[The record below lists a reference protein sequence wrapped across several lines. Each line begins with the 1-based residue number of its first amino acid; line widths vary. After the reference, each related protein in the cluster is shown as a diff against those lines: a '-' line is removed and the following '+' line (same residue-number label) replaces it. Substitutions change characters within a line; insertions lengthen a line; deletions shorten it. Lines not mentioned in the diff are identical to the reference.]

1 MTHARSQAELVTLR
15 KLAQD
20 LATSRK
26 ERMTSIHL
34 IAAIA
39 GSSGPAGDLLRDRR
53 LDDETLLKA
62 SRSFD
67 DEGPDPIGRLL
78 AAARQVATRRLWYP
92 SDAAPR
98 GDGSVIGAGPLGKP
112 GATAAPRAPAGRA
125 AATKVTSPEPTALH
139 LLLALLSDRG
149 AAAHRSLVQAGVDL
163 SRLRTA
169 AMQVALGLVATR
181 RSGDGEGRARAGR
194 NGLSSNDRAGV
205 TPVERTG
212 RDGLTSNDRPARA
225 GTARAPAPTGRAR
238 PSMPPPAPTS
248 PPSSGPGVAV
258 PLLPP
263 APSVPRLASP
273 MRAVPVPIPLPAPS
287 AAASAAAP
295 SIAPAAPMPAAPVSA
310 ARFALDRARFPA
322 LAAAGHNLTLAAAE
336 GRLEEVVGRDGEIEH
351 ALDVLAKRNAS
362 SPCLVGPPG
371 VGKTSIA
378 RGIAHRLV
386 ELDGPSEAPPRLLV
400 EISISELVTA
410 TGTRRAFAERIAA
423 IRNDLREAGGRV
435 ILFIDDAAE
444 LFAPGLFDEAA
455 IELKLGLARGEVRLV
470 ATATLEEYRKVI
482 DADGGLAK
490 RFTPI
495 EIEEP
500 GEEDAFLLLRSVA
513 AGLGKHHRLAYADEA
528 IAATVSWSMRYL
540 PGRALPDK
548 AISILDLAGARA
560 RRKVSAAGVATPLS
574 EVGPAEVAA
583 VVAELADVPVERL
596 LETDRERMLALEQ
609 TLAERVV
616 GHGAAIARIARV
628 LRRNAAGLRG
638 RRPIGSFLLLGP
650 TGVGKTE
657 TAKAVAEA
665 LFHSPD
671 AMTRLDFSEYAEA
684 HAVARLVG
692 APPGYIG
699 HEAGGQLT
707 EAVRKRPYQVIL
719 LDEIEKAHRD
729 VLEAFLQVFDEGRLT
744 DGRGRRVDF
753 TNTVIMMTS
762 NLGAAEAGAA
772 RVERSVGFARS
783 AAPAGGERLAE
794 VMINAAK
801 AHLPPELY
809 NRIDE
814 VLCFGSLARAEVA
827 EIARRLLAG
836 LEAQLA
842 PRGIQLDVDPAVIDA
857 LLAAG
862 GFDAD
867 LGARPMKRT
876 IARYIENPLAEL
888 ILKGDLEEGGVALVG
903 VDRGEIVVD
912 AVHEEEAAVG

>member
-1 MTHARSQAELVTLR
+1 MTNARSQAELVTLR

-26 ERMTSIHL
+26 ERLTSIHL
-34 IAAIA
+34 LAAIA
-39 GSSGPAGDLLRDRR
+39 ASNGPAGDLLRDRR

-67 DEGPDPIGRLL
+67 DEGPDPIGRLM

-92 SDAAPR
+92 SDATPR
-98 GDGSVIGAGPLGKP
+98 ADGSVIGGGPLGS
-112 GATAAPRAPAGRA
+112 TPRAPAGRA
-125 AATKVTSPEPTALH
+125 AATKVASPEPTALH

-163 SRLRTA
+163 SRLRTS

-181 RSGDGEGRARAGR
+181 RPSAESIEPAKPRATRDR
-194 NGLSSNDRAGV
+194 LSSNRLSSNDS
-205 TPVERTG
+205 E
-212 RDGLTSNDRPARA
+212 
-225 GTARAPAPTGRAR
+225 RAPGSAPQRTAAPVGRAR
-238 PSMPPPAPTS
+238 PSMPPPPPAP
-248 PPSSGPGVAV
+248 PPSNGPGVAI

-263 APSVPRLASP
+263 APPVPRLNVP
-273 MRAVPVPIPLPAPS
+273 TRAVPVPLQPAAPSASAPPMAAAPAPS
-287 AAASAAAP
+287 APEPVPAP
-295 SIAPAAPMPAAPVSA
+295 PPAPVRAPVVA
-310 ARFALDRARFPA
+310 ARFVLDRARFPI
-322 LAAAGHNLTLAAAE
+322 LTAAGQNLSLAAAE

-351 ALDVLAKRNAS
+351 ALDVLAKRNANC
-362 SPCLVGPPG
+362 PCLVGPSG

-378 RGIAHRLV
+378 RGIAHRMV
-386 ELDGPSEAPPRLLV
+386 ALDAQSDAPPRVLMELSV
-400 EISISELVTA
+400 SELCTA
-410 TGTRRAFAERIAA
+410 AGTRRAFAERVAG
-423 IRNDLREAGGRV
+423 IRNELREAGGRV
-435 ILFIDDAAE
+435 ILFIDDAVE
-444 LFAPGLFDEAA
+444 LFTPGLCDEAA
-455 IELKLGLARGEVRLV
+455 LELKLGLARGEVRLC

-482 DADGGLAK
+482 DADGALAK

-500 GEEDAFLLLRSVA
+500 GVEDAFLLLRSVA
-513 AGLGKHHRLAYADEA
+513 TGLGKHHRLTYSDEA
-528 IAATVSWSMRYL
+528 VAATVSWSMRYL

-574 EVGPAEVAA
+574 EVGPPEVAA
-583 VVAELADVPVERL
+583 VVAELGDVPVERL
-596 LETDRERMLALEQ
+596 LETDRDRMLSLEQ
-609 TLAERVV
+609 NLAERVV

-684 HAVARLVG
+684 HAVARLIG
-692 APPGYIG
+692 APPGYVG

-772 RVERSVGFARS
+772 RTERSVGFGRA
-783 AAPAGGERLAE
+783 AAPAAGGERLAE
-794 VMINAAK
+794 VMLAAAR

-814 VLCFGSLARAEVA
+814 VLCFGPLARAEVA

-842 PRGIQLDVDPAVIDA
+842 PRGIRLDVDPSVIEA
-857 LLAAG
+857 LLNAG
-862 GFDAD
+862 GFDAE

-876 IARYIENPLAEL
+876 IARYVENPLAEL
-888 ILKGDLEEGGVALVG
+888 ILRGDVDEGGVALVG

-912 AVHEEEAAVG
+912 AVPAEEAAVG

>member
-1 MTHARSQAELVTLR
+1 MTQHRSHAELVTLR
-15 KLAQD
+15 KHAQD
-20 LATSRK
+20 LAAARK
-26 ERMTSIHL
+26 ERLTSIHL
-34 IAAIA
+34 FAAIA
-39 GSSGPAGDLLRDRR
+39 ASSGPAGELLRERR

-67 DEGPDPIGRLL
+67 DEGPDPIGRVL

-98 GDGSVIGAGPLGKP
+98 EGTVIG
-112 GATAAPRAPAGRA
+112 AAPRAAGSISRATTVKPAGRPA
-125 AATKVTSPEPTALH
+125 AAEPTALH
-139 LLLALLSDRG
+139 LLLALLSDR
-149 AAAHRSLVQAGVDL
+149 ATAAHRSLVQAGVDL

-169 AMQVALGLVATR
+169 AMQVALGVVVAR
-181 RSGDGEGRARAGR
+181 RP
-194 NGLSSNDRAGV
+194 SSDTSKAVEVRGFMSDRDLAPRREPSRV
-205 TPVERTG
+205 A
-212 RDGLTSNDRPARA
+212 PARP
-225 GTARAPAPTGRAR
+225 PAHAAGRAR
-238 PSMPPPAPTS
+238 PVASQPSLPTPPP
-248 PPSSGPGVAV
+248 PSGVGVAV
-258 PLLPP
+258 PLIPP
-263 APSVPRLASP
+263 SPLVPRFASP
-273 MRAVPVPIPLPAPS
+273 RAVAVPIPMPSPSVTAPS
-287 AAASAAAP
+287 PQVVSPIAP
-295 SIAPAAPMPAAPVSA
+295 SPIALPSGSSLIASPLIPP
-310 ARFALDRARFPA
+310 ARFALDRAKFPVLSA
-322 LAAAGHNLTLAAAE
+322 LGQNLTLAAAE
-336 GRLEEVVGRDGEIEH
+336 GSLEEIVGREPEIDH
-351 ALDVLAKRNAS
+351 TLDVLAKRHAN

-371 VGKTSIA
+371 VGKSSIA
-378 RGIAHRLV
+378 RGLAQRLV
-386 ELDGPSEAPPRLLV
+386 DLDGPNDAPPRLFV
-400 EISISELVTA
+400 ELVVSEMLA
-410 TGTRRAFAERIAA
+410 VAGTRRALAEKVAA
-423 IRNDLREAGGRV
+423 IRGELRDAGGRV
-435 ILFIDDAAE
+435 ILFVDDAAE
-444 LFAPGLFDEAA
+444 LFAPGLFDEAVA
-455 IELKLGLARGEVRLV
+455 EIKLGLSRGEMRLV
-470 ATATLEEYRKVI
+470 TTSTIDEYRRNI
-482 DADGGLAK
+482 DADGALAK

-500 GEEDAFLLLRSVA
+500 AEEDAFLLLRSVA
-513 AGLGKHHRLAYADEA
+513 EGLGKHHGLTYSDEA
-528 IAATVSWSMRYL
+528 IARAVSWSMRYL

-560 RRKVSAAGVATPLS
+560 RRKVAPSSA
-574 EVGPAEVAA
+574 EVTPAEVAP

-596 LETDRERMLALEQ
+596 LETDRDRMLALEQ
-609 TLAERVV
+609 SLAERVV
-616 GHGAAIARIARV
+616 GHGAAIERIARV
-628 LRRNAAGLRG
+628 IRRNAAGLRG

-753 TNTVIMMTS
+753 TNAVIMMTS

-772 RVERSVGFARS
+772 KAERTVGFAARAVSGSSSSDRIAAIMIAAARS
-783 AAPAGGERLAE
+783 
-794 VMINAAK
+794 
-801 AHLPPELY
+801 HLPPELY

-814 VLCFGSLARAEVA
+814 VLCFGPLSRTEVA
-827 EIARRLLAG
+827 EIARRLLGG

-842 PRGIQLDVDPAVIDA
+842 ERGIRLDVEPQVIEA
-857 LLAAG
+857 LMAAG

-876 IARYIENPLAEL
+876 IARLVENPLAEL
-888 ILKGDLEEGGVALVG
+888 ILRGDVEDGSVLLVG
-903 VDRGEIVVD
+903 VEKGEIVVD
-912 AVHEEEAAVG
+912 AVAEARAAG

>member
-1 MTHARSQAELVTLR
+1 MTQARSQAELVTLR

-20 LATSRK
+20 LATARK

-34 IAAIA
+34 LAAIA
-39 GSSGPAGDLLRDRR
+39 ASPGPAGDLLRDRR

-62 SRSFD
+62 SRAFD
-67 DEGPDPIGRLL
+67 DEGPDPIGRVL
-78 AAARQVATRRLWYP
+78 ASARQVATRRLWYP
-92 SDAAPR
+92 SDASPR
-98 GDGSVIGAGPLGKP
+98 GDGAVIGAGPQSLP
-112 GATAAPRAPAGRA
+112 GAPRAPRAPAGRA
-125 AATKVTSPEPTALH
+125 AATKVASPEPTALH

-181 RSGDGEGRARAGR
+181 RPSAEAEAK
-194 NGLSSNDRAGV
+194 
-205 TPVERTG
+205 
-212 RDGLTSNDRPARA
+212 RPARDRMS
-225 GTARAPAPTGRAR
+225 TNDLPARPEPAARRAVAPQGRAR
-238 PSMPPPAPTS
+238 PSAPPPSLPT
-248 PPSSGPGVAV
+248 PPPPSGPGVAV
-258 PLLPP
+258 PLIPP
-263 APSVPRLASP
+263 APALPRLVAPS
-273 MRAVPVPIPLPAPS
+273 RAVAVPVPLPAPVAS
-287 AAASAAAP
+287 SPAPASASP
-295 SIAPAAPMPAAPVSA
+295 

-322 LAAAGHNLTLAAAE
+322 LAAAGHNLTQAAAE
-336 GRLEEVVGRDGEIEH
+336 GKLEEIVGRDAEIER
-351 ALDVLAKRNAS
+351 ALDVLARRHAS
-362 SPCLVGPPG
+362 SPCLVGPSG
-371 VGKTSIA
+371 VGKTSVA
-378 RGIAHRLV
+378 RGLGRRLA
-386 ELDGPSEAPPRLLV
+386 ELDASAEQPRVLMEL
-400 EISISELVTA
+400 SISELVA
-410 TGTRRAFAERIAA
+410 AAGTRRALAEKVAS
-423 IRNDLREAGGRV
+423 IRAELREAGGRV
-435 ILFIDDAAE
+435 ILFVDDAAD
-444 LFAPGLFDEAA
+444 LFTPGFCDEAA
-455 IELKLGLARGEVRLV
+455 LEIKLALSRGEMQLV
-470 ATATLEEYRKVI
+470 ATATLEEYRRII
-482 DADGGLAK
+482 DADGALSK
-490 RFTPI
+490 RFTAI

-513 AGLGKHHRLAYADEA
+513 AGLGKHHRLAYADDA
-528 IAATVSWSMRYL
+528 VAATVSWSMRYL
-540 PGRALPDK
+540 PGRALPEK

-560 RRKVSAAGVATPLS
+560 RRKPQGTK
-574 EVGPAEVAA
+574 EVGLPEVAS
-583 VVAELADVPVERL
+583 VIAELADVPEERL

-628 LRRNAAGLRG
+628 LRKSAAGLRG

-692 APPGYIG
+692 APPGYVG

-772 RVERSVGFARS
+772 RAERTVGFAR
-783 AAPAGGERLAE
+783 AAAASTAQTERLAE
-794 VMINAAK
+794 IMVGAAR

-814 VLCFGSLARAEVA
+814 VLCFGPLARAEVA

-836 LEAQLA
+836 LEEQLA
-842 PRGIQLDVDPAVIDA
+842 GRGIRLEVDAAVIDA

-876 IARYIENPLAEL
+876 IARLVENPLAEL
-888 ILKGDLEEGGVALVG
+888 ILRGDLEEGSVALVG

-912 AVHEEEAAVG
+912 AVRSAEAAAG

>member
-1 MTHARSQAELVTLR
+1 MTPARSQAELVTLR
-15 KLAQD
+15 KHAQD
-20 LATSRK
+20 LAAARK

-34 IAAIA
+34 LAAIA
-39 GSSGPAGDLLRDRR
+39 ASTGAAGELLRERR

-78 AAARQVATRRLWYP
+78 AAARQVAVRRLWYP

-98 GDGSVIGAGPLGKP
+98 DGAVIG
-112 GATAAPRAPAGRA
+112 AAPRAAASPTRATPAKPTGLPA
-125 AATKVTSPEPTALH
+125 APEPAALH
-139 LLLALLSDRG
+139 LLLALLSDRA
-149 AAAHRSLVQAGVDL
+149 AAAHRSLVAAGVDL
-163 SRLRTA
+163 ARLRTA
-169 AMQVALGLVATR
+169 AMQVALGVVATR
-181 RSGDGEGRARAGR
+181 RPAS
-194 NGLSSNDRAGV
+194 
-205 TPVERTG
+205 PVEAAKARPA
-212 RDGLTSNDRPARA
+212 RDRLTSNDRPRA
-225 GTARAPAPTGRAR
+225 GAAAAVDPMPRSAARPAPVGRAR
-238 PSMPPPAPTS
+238 PSAPPPSSSS
-248 PPSSGPGVAV
+248 PPSSAPGVAI
-258 PLLPP
+258 PLMPP
-263 APSVPRLASP
+263 MPRASARAVTAPSREAPASEPTPRA
-273 MRAVPVPIPLPAPS
+273 PVALVAPS
-287 AAASAAAP
+287 
-295 SIAPAAPMPAAPVSA
+295 
-310 ARFALDRARFPA
+310 RFALDRARFPVLSA
-322 LAAAGHNLTLAAAE
+322 CGHNLTLAAAE
-336 GRLEEVVGRDGEIEH
+336 GRLEELVGRDAEIDRT
-351 ALDVLAKRNAS
+351 LDVLAKRHANC
-362 SPCLVGPPG
+362 PCLVGPPG

-378 RGIAHRLV
+378 RGLSQRLV
-386 ELDGPSEAPPRLLV
+386 DLDGAGDAPPRLLV
-400 EISISELVTA
+400 EIVLSEIYA
-410 TGTRRAFAERIAA
+410 SAGTRRALAEKIAA
-423 IRNDLREAGGRV
+423 IRAELRDGGAPV
-435 ILFIDDAAE
+435 ILLVDDAAE
-444 LFAPGLFDEAA
+444 LFSPGLFDEAA
-455 IELKLGLARGEVRLV
+455 FEIKLGLTRGELSLV
-470 ATATLEEYRKVI
+470 TTATLEEYRKSV
-482 DADGGLAK
+482 DVDPALAK

-495 EIEEP
+495 EIDEP
-500 GEEDAFLLLRSVA
+500 GVEDAFLLLRSVA
-513 AGLGKHHRLAYADEA
+513 LGLGKHHRLAYSDEA
-528 IAATVSWSMRYL
+528 IAATVSWSTRYL

-560 RRKVSAAGVATPLS
+560 RRKVPSAGAPTPLT
-574 EVGPAEVAA
+574 EVRPAEVAA
-583 VVAELADVPVERL
+583 IVAELADVPMERL
-596 LETDRERMLALEQ
+596 LETDRERMLGLEQ
-609 TLAERVV
+609 SLAERVV
-616 GHGAAIARIARV
+616 GHSAAITRIARV

-772 RVERSVGFARS
+772 RAERTVGFARS
-783 AAPAGGERLAE
+783 SASVAAGDRLAE
-794 VMINAAK
+794 IMIGAAR

-814 VLCFGSLARAEVA
+814 VLCFGPLSRPEVA
-827 EIARRLLAG
+827 EIARRLLVG
-836 LEAQLA
+836 LEAALG
-842 PRGIQLDVDPAVIDA
+842 PRGIHLDVDPAVVDA

-876 IARYIENPLAEL
+876 IARLIENPLAEL
-888 ILKGDLEEGGVALVG
+888 ILRGDLEDGGVALIG

-912 AVHEEEAAVG
+912 AVAASQAAG